1 MRAGDALNGM
11 PWRDSIGA
19 NDRGRDEMATA
30 APKGKSVVK
39 REPAVF
45 ATAAVTLIGTALYLA
60 PSVGI
65 AIPDPVAKVLTLLFT
80 LAAGL
85 GIRSAVKPV

>member
-1 MRAGDALNGM
+1 
-11 PWRDSIGA
+11 
-19 NDRGRDEMATA
+19 MATA